1 MGPAMRNRL
10 STALDLLRVR
20 RRLRRLQRAY
30 YDAPAKNEALIVDYF
45 QALEL
50 ARSLVAPHEGGR
62 CLHLGCEDH
71 RLGGWINVD
80 IVRSGAVDVQA
91 DLSRPLPF
99 PDGSMDFIHSE
110 DLLEHLEPKAGRHL
124 LAECFRVLRPGGV
137 MRLLTPDLERLVED
151 VYLYPRARHLAW
163 SGAYLGAATPCE
175 ALNAHCRMGG
185 EHRFIYD
192 FPYLGDVLIG
202 IGFRVRRASW
212 NRSRHPSL
220 RYLDLRD
227 FGLNLFLEATKPVIG
242 NAAKG
247 SS

>member
-1 MGPAMRNRL
+1 
-10 STALDLLRVR
+10 
-20 RRLRRLQRAY
+20 
-30 YDAPAKNEALIVDYF
+30 VDYF
-45 QALEL
+45 RALEQ
-50 ARSLVAPHEGGR
+50 ARSLAAPKPNGR

-71 RLGGWINVD
+71 RIEGWINVD
-80 IVRSGAVDVQA
+80 IVPTGAVDLQA
-91 DLSRPLPF
+91 DLARPLPF
-99 PDGSMDFIHSE
+99 PDESMDFIHSE
-110 DLLEHLEPKAGRHL
+110 DLLEHLEPDDGRTL
-124 LAECFRVLRPGGV
+124 LAEFFRVLRPGGV
-137 MRLLTPDLERLVED
+137 MRLLTPDLERLVEE
-151 VYLYPRARHLAW
+151 VYLRPRPRHLAW
-163 SGAYLGAATPCE
+163 SGAYLKAATPCE

-192 FPYLGDVLIG
+192 FPYLEGVLIG

-242 NAAKG
+242 NTVKG

>member
-1 MGPAMRNRL
+1 MRNRF
-10 STALDLLRVR
+10 STALDLQRVR

-30 YDAPAKNEALIVDYF
+30 YRAPAKNEALIVEYF
-45 QALEL
+45 RALRQ
-50 ARSLVAPHEGGR
+50 ARSLTTRRPIGR

-71 RLGGWINVD
+71 GIEGWINVD
-80 IVRSGAVDVQA
+80 IVRTGAVDVQA

-99 PDGSMDFIHSE
+99 PDGAIDFIHSE
-110 DLLEHLEPKAGRHL
+110 DLLEHLEPGDGSAL

-137 MRLLTPDLERLVED
+137 MRVLTPDLRRLVED
-151 VYLYPRARHLAW
+151 VYLYPTARHLAW
-163 SGAYLGAATPCE
+163 CDAYLGAATPCE

-192 FPYLGDVLIG
+192 FDSLSRTLIA

-227 FGLNLFLEATKPVIG
+227 FGLNLFLEAIKPGSG
-242 NAAKG
+242 NAARG
-247 SS
+247 PS